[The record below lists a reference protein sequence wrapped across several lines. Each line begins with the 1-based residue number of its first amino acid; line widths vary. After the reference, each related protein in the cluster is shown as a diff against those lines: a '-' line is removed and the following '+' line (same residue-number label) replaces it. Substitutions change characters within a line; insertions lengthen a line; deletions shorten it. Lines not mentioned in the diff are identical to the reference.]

1 MTRKPRPPIG
11 DAPPR
16 LRQRRRAGGDWRIWW
31 EPRPSDRAL
40 GFDVVELDAARINWS
55 VTEAK
60 RLNKQLDT
68 AHETGTRDAGLRKT
82 GRLISD
88 LIADYSRSVHFTE
101 NTAPATQTS
110 YRKLMLQIDDKWGPQ
125 RVAAFDKATMAAW
138 YQSLY
143 REKSPR
149 MAQALIRQV
158 SILFE
163 HAETLGWRPE
173 NSNPCLRLKIKT
185 PAPRDRLATWPEIE
199 AVIEAANTLGFAGLV
214 LAIHLSLFQGQRQ
227 TDVIEATRGA
237 FRLLDRNDPTTGQ
250 DRPEWTWTLLRSKNK
265 RFAILPIHPDVLP
278 LLRMALAQTG
288 TANAPRTDDT
298 ALILDEATGKPYSVD
313 LFAKRWAKARMLAA
327 RRVPS
332 ITTLKFRDLRSSFS
346 RLARAAGA
354 SDDDTGDALGNSAA
368 TNPSLRQTYMPA
380 SFETSRRAI
389 LAVQR
394 PQQVEKKEQA
404 K

>member
-16 LRQRRRAGGDWRIWW
+16 LRQRLRAGGDWRIWW
-31 EPRPSDRAL
+31 EPRPTDRAL

-68 AHETGTRDAGLRKT
+68 AHESGTRDAGLRKS

-101 NTAPATQTS
+101 NTRPATQTS

-185 PAPRDRLATWPEIE
+185 PAPRDRLATWDEIE
-199 AVIEAANTLGFAGLV
+199 AVIEAADALGFSSLV

-237 FRLLDRNDPTTGQ
+237 FRLLDRTDPGTGQ
-250 DRPEWTWTLLRSKNK
+250 ARPEWTWTLLRSKNN
-265 RFAILPIHPDVLP
+265 RFAILPVHPDVLP
-278 LLRMALAQTG
+278 LLRLTLAQTG
-288 TANAPRTDDT
+288 TADAPRTADT
-298 ALILDEATGKPYSVD
+298 ALILDEATGQPYSVD
-313 LFAKRWAKARMLAA
+313 LFAKRWAKARALAA
-327 RRVPS
+327 RRIPS

-380 SFETSRRAI
+380 SFETARRAI

-394 PQQVEKKEQA
+394 PQQTEKKEQA

>member
-16 LRQRRRAGGDWRIWW
+16 LRQRQRAGGDWRIWW
-31 EPRPSDRAL
+31 EPRASDRKF

-60 RLNKQLDT
+60 RLNKQLDL
-68 AHETGTRDAGLRKT
+68 AVETGSRTAGPRKT
-82 GRLISD
+82 GRLMSD
-88 LIADYSRSVHFTE
+88 LIANYRLSIHFTE
-101 NTAPATQTS
+101 TLSASSQTS
-110 YRKLMLQIDDKWGPQ
+110 YRKLMLQIENKWGAQ

-143 REKSPR
+143 REKSSY
-149 MAQALIRQV
+149 MAKALIRQM

-173 NSNPCLRLKIKT
+173 NSNPSQRLKMKT
-185 PAPRDRLATWPEIE
+185 PAPRDRLATWDEIE
-199 AVIEAANTLGFAGLV
+199 AVIEAADSLGYAGLV

-237 FRLLDRNDPTTGQ
+237 FRLLETPDPATGHT
-250 DRPEWTWTLLRSKNK
+250 RPEWTWTLMRSKNQK
-265 RFAILPIHPDVLP
+265 FAILPVHPEVLP

-288 TANAPRTDDT
+288 TATAPRLDED

-313 LFAKRWAKARMLAA
+313 LFAKRWAKARALAA
-327 RRVPS
+327 KRYPS

-354 SDDDTGDALGNSAA
+354 SDDDTGDALGNTSA
-368 TNPSLRQTYMPA
+368 TNPHLRQTYMPA
-380 SFETSRRAI
+380 SFETARRAI

-394 PQQVEKKEQA
+394 PKPETKKGQVK
-404 K
+404 